1 MKILGRDPFALGLT
15 LGMVLF
21 ATVSARSAAPAGPQ
35 PQLPSP
41 QPVLAS
47 HKALYTVTMTNARS
61 GGEYLD
67 VSGKMLLQFTDAC
80 DGWTT
85 SQKSLLRSL
94 LADGTEEL
102 SNSDFTSWES
112 KGGDSYT
119 FSVKQVDGNDV
130 TEFRGRAKRLG
141 ANGAGVAEYTKPER
155 KSYQLPPHFFFQTAQ
170 QIKLLEIANKGERFF
185 NGQMFDGS
193 EGGGASQ
200 FNAVIL
206 KSAIPVKLGIKSTL
220 LDSPSHRVRIAFY
233 SPEGVTP
240 TGSDGNKAA
249 ADTGEQP
256 EYEMTMTV
264 HDNGVVSDYDY
275 QYEEFSIHGQLEAIQ
290 PMPTPHC

>member
-1 MKILGRDPFALGLT
+1 MKISGRDLLAVGISAGVALL
-15 LGMVLF
+15 
-21 ATVSARSAAPAGPQ
+21 VSFPAGSAAPSSVQIPAP
-35 PQLPSP
+35 LPS
-41 QPVLAS
+41 LAS
-47 HKALYTVTMTNARS
+47 HRALYSVTMTNARS

-94 LADGTEEL
+94 LADGSEEM

-119 FSVKQVDGNDV
+119 FSVKQADGGDV
-130 TEFRGRAKRLG
+130 TEFRGRAKRGG
-141 ANGAGVAEYTKPER
+141 ANGSGIAEYTKPEH
-155 KSYQLPPHFFFQTAQ
+155 KIYKLPPHFFFQTAQ
-170 QIKLLEIANKGERFF
+170 QIKLIEIAGKGERFF

-200 FNAVIL
+200 FNAVVL
-206 KSAIPVKLGIKSTL
+206 KSGVPVKGGVKSPL
-220 LDSPSHRVRIAFY
+220 LDGPAHRVRIAFF
-233 SPEGVTP
+233 PAEG
-240 TGSDGNKAA
+240 TGSSGDGGKPA

-275 QYEEFSIHGQLEAIQ
+275 DYEEFSVHGKLEAIQ
-290 PMPTPHC
+290 TLPTPHC

>member
-1 MKILGRDPFALGLT
+1 MKIFGRDPFALGLT
-15 LGMVLF
+15 LGMALF
-21 ATVSARSAAPAGPQ
+21 VTVSARSAAPAGPQ
-35 PQLPSP
+35 PQLFGP
-41 QPVLAS
+41 QPILAS
-47 HKALYTVTMTNARS
+47 HKALYLVTMTNARS

-94 LADGTEEL
+94 MADGSEEL

-130 TEFRGRAKRLG
+130 TEFRGRAKRVG
-141 ANGAGVAEYTKPER
+141 PNGTGVADYTKPEH
-155 KSYQLPPHFFFQTAQ
+155 KTYKLPPRFFFQTAQ
-170 QIKLLEIANKGERFF
+170 QLKLLEVANKGERFF

-206 KSAIPVKLGIKSTL
+206 KAAIPVKLGVKSSL
-220 LDSPSHRVRIAFY
+220 LDGPAHRVRIAFY
-233 SPEGVTP
+233 SPEGVAP
-240 TGSDGNKAA
+240 SGGDGSKA

-275 QYEEFSIHGQLEAIQ
+275 EYEEFSIHGQLEAIQ